1 MKKFI
6 SVLSPLCIAL
16 LIAAC
21 TNPAPPPTTQ
31 TEAPAEVEPE
41 PVPTATA
48 EAEVEDEDHD
58 HADEDDHHADES
70 DHHHEDE
77 DAEEDHGHD
86 ETEAEHEPE
95 LETAETSSDHG
106 AEGHTHVL
114 IGGVITNPFDQ
125 FEAVSISSDDQ
136 YVYVSHPTGLADH
149 PMMTGITNWQ
159 QQVPIPQDYTGA
171 NSWAIP
177 LNPVFTDNGL
187 STTETSFRGA
197 IAVAVNGIPIF
208 TAVNNRG
215 EDALAIGELDEF
227 GGHSGRADDY
237 HYHIPPVHLEEIVG
251 EEMPIAYA
259 FDGFPIY
266 GETDAALDEHFGI
279 QNEDGSYQ
287 YHTVLSQ
294 SPYFIP
300 SFRGEVNY
308 VGDEIAPQARTF
320 GVRPA
325 TEPLRGDV
333 LITGYESV
341 GENGYSL
348 TYLFNGETYIINYS
362 WDDSGAYAY
371 EFVNP
376 DGSSTV
382 ETYQRR

>member
-1 MKKFI
+1 MKKI
-6 SVLSPLCIAL
+6 LSVLTTTSILL

-21 TNPAPPPTTQ
+21 TNPPPPLSPPQSSATPSAQEPTPEPTPTTQ
-31 TEAPAEVEPE
+31 PEEEAV
-41 PVPTATA
+41 
-48 EAEVEDEDHD
+48 EDHD
-58 HADEDDHHADES
+58 HNDDHHDHEEDS
-70 DHHHEDE
+70 DHDHEPDEDEHNVQE
-77 DAEEDHGHD
+77 DAEAEPVEHGEDGHS
-86 ETEAEHEPE
+86 HILVEPE
-95 LETAETSSDHG
+95 M
-106 AEGHTHVL
+106 
-114 IGGVITNPFDQ
+114 IGGVMINAFNQ
-125 FEAVSISSDDQ
+125 FELVSVTSDDE
-136 YVYVSHPTGLADH
+136 YVYISHPTGLPTH

-159 QQVPIPQDYTGA
+159 QQVPIPQDYTGQ

-215 EDALAIGELDEF
+215 EDAFEIGELDEW

-251 EEMPIAYA
+251 KGQPIAYA

-266 GETDAALDEHFGI
+266 GETNAELDEHFGI

-308 VGDEIAPQARTF
+308 VGDEISPQARTF

-325 TEPLRGDV
+325 TNPLRGT
-333 LITGYESV
+333 LEITNFEAA

-348 TYLFNGETYIINYS
+348 TYVFDGSSYIVNYG
-362 WDDSGAYAY
+362 WDDSGLYTY

-382 ETYQRR
+382 ETYQKR